1 MAYPITVSEFKTFF
15 AKDFDYGTEPEQVSD
30 SEITRAMTEAS
41 MNFNEALFDT
51 QDEKKLIFSY
61 LTAYYL
67 VVDINNAN
75 AQGAGNNG
83 GLVTYRQVRN
93 VAESFKVPK
102 WIEESP
108 MFSMFSQNGYGL
120 KYLTMIYPYLIG
132 NVGIVPGRTLP

>member
-15 AKDFDYGTEPEQVSD
+15 AKDFDYGTEPDQVSD

-67 VVDINNAN
+67 VIDINNAN

>member
-1 MAYPITVSEFKTFF
+1 MTYPITVSEFKTFF
-15 AKDFDYGTEPEQVSD
+15 AKDFDYGTEPDQVSD

-67 VVDINNAN
+67 VIDINNAN
-75 AQGAGNNG
+75 TQGASNNG
-83 GLVTYRQVRN
+83 GLVTYQQVRN

>member
-15 AKDFDYGTEPEQVSD
+15 AKDFDYGTEPDQVSD

-67 VVDINNAN
+67 VIDINNAN

-132 NVGIVPGRTLP
+132 NVRIVPGRTLP

>member
-1 MAYPITVSEFKTFF
+1 MTYPITVSEFKTFF
-15 AKDFDYGTEPEQVSD
+15 AKDFDYGTEPDQVSD

-51 QDEKKLIFSY
+51 DDEKKLIFSY

-67 VVDINNAN
+67 VIDINNAN
-75 AQGAGNNG
+75 TQGASNNG
-83 GLVTYRQVRN
+83 GLVTYQQVRN

-132 NVGIVPGRTLP
+132 NVRIVPGRTLP